1 MPQRKCCHFDKQ
13 VRFFCQFC
21 SMKYAI
27 ITGASSGFG
36 AATAKELQNM
46 GYGLVLLARRAE
58 RLEALKNE
66 LPQTPVYIAQLD
78 VCQEGQVKQVI
89 ADLPKEIADNVF
101 ILVNNAGLAVGRGP
115 LDTGLSED
123 WNRMLDTNVKGLLY
137 MSHAVIPLLKKHPFS
152 HLINISSIAGKEV
165 YAGGN
170 VYCASKHAVDALSKA
185 LRIDLLPH
193 QIKVSNVAP
202 GAAET
207 EFSLVRFKGDDQTAQ
222 SVYEGYEA
230 LQATD
235 IAQTIAFIVSRPE
248 HVSIA
253 DITILPSAQA
263 NGSLF
268 LKK

>member
-1 MPQRKCCHFDKQ
+1 
-13 VRFFCQFC
+13 
-21 SMKYAI
+21 MKYAI

-36 AATAKELQNM
+36 AAIALELQAL
-46 GYGLVLLARRAE
+46 GYGLVLIARRLE
-58 RLEALKNE
+58 RLEELQKN
-66 LPQTPVYIAQLD
+66 LDKTPVYIAQLD
-78 VCQEGQVKQVI
+78 VRNENDVQKVI
-89 ADLPKEIADNVF
+89 ANLPDEIALNCH

-137 MSHAVIPLLKKHPFS
+137 MSHAVIPLLKKHPNS

-185 LRIDLLPH
+185 LRIDLLPY
-193 QIKVSNVAP
+193 QIKVSNIAP

-207 EFSLVRFKGDDQTAQ
+207 EFSLVRFKGDTQTAQ
-222 SVYEGYEA
+222 SVYDGYEA

-235 IAQTIAFIVSRPE
+235 IAQTVAFIVTRPA

-253 DITILPSAQA
+253 DVTVMPTAQA

-268 LKK
+268 HKK

>member
-1 MPQRKCCHFDKQ
+1 
-13 VRFFCQFC
+13 
-21 SMKYAI
+21 MKYAI

-36 AATAKELQNM
+36 AAIAEELQEL
-46 GYGLVLLARRAE
+46 GFGLVLLARRSD
-58 RLEALKNE
+58 RLKE
-66 LPQTPVYIAQLD
+66 LQKKLTRTPVYVAKLD
-78 VCQEGQVKQVI
+78 VCNEDDVREVI
-89 ADLPKEIADNVF
+89 ANLPSEIANNCF

-123 WNRMLDTNVKGLLY
+123 WNRMIDTNVKGLLY
-137 MSHAVIPLLKKHPFS
+137 MSHAVIPLLKKHPNS

-193 QIKVSNVAP
+193 QIKVSNIAP

-207 EFSLVRFKGDDQTAQ
+207 EFSLVRFKGDTQTAA
-222 SVYEGYEA
+222 SVYEGFEA

-235 IAQTIAFIVSRPE
+235 IAQTVAFIV
-248 HVSIA
+248 
-253 DITILPSAQA
+253 DITIMPSAQA

-268 LKK
+268 HKK

>member
-1 MPQRKCCHFDKQ
+1 
-13 VRFFCQFC
+13 
-21 SMKYAI
+21 MKYAI

-36 AATAKELQNM
+36 AAIAKELQEL
-46 GYGLVLLARRAE
+46 GYGLVLLARRID
-58 RLEALKNE
+58 RLEE
-66 LPQTPVYIAQLD
+66 LQKKLSQTPVYIAQLD
-78 VCQEGQVKQVI
+78 VCQEEQVKNVI
-89 ADLPKEIADNVF
+89 SNLPREIADNCF

-137 MSHAVIPLLKKHPFS
+137 MSHAVIPLLKKHPYS
-152 HLINISSIAGKEV
+152 HQINISNIAGKEV

-193 QIKVSNVAP
+193 QIKVSNIAP

-207 EFSLVRFKGDDQTAQ
+207 EFSLVRFKGDAQTAA
-222 SVYEGYEA
+222 SVYDGFAA
-230 LQATD
+230 LQAID
-235 IAQTIAFIVSRPE
+235 IAQTVAFIVSRPA

-253 DITILPSAQA
+253 DVTIMPTAQA

-268 LKK
+268 HKK

>member
-1 MPQRKCCHFDKQ
+1 
-13 VRFFCQFC
+13 
-21 SMKYAI
+21 MKYAI

-36 AATAKELQNM
+36 AAIALELQAL
-46 GYGLVLLARRAE
+46 GYGLVLIARRLE
-58 RLEALKNE
+58 RLEELQKN
-66 LPQTPVYIAQLD
+66 LDKTPVYIAQLD
-78 VCQEGQVKQVI
+78 VRNENDVQKVI
-89 ADLPKEIADNVF
+89 ANLPDEIALNCH

-137 MSHAVIPLLKKHPFS
+137 MSHAVIPLLKKHPNS

-185 LRIDLLPH
+185 LRIDLLPY
-193 QIKVSNVAP
+193 QIKVSNIAP

-207 EFSLVRFKGDDQTAQ
+207 EFSLVRFKGDTQTAQ
-222 SVYEGYEA
+222 SVYDGYEA

-235 IAQTIAFIVSRPE
+235 IAQTVAFIVTRPA

-253 DITILPSAQA
+253 DLTIMPTAQA

-268 LKK
+268 HKK

>member
-1 MPQRKCCHFDKQ
+1 
-13 VRFFCQFC
+13 
-21 SMKYAI
+21 MKYAI

-36 AATAKELQNM
+36 AAIAKELQEL
-46 GYGLVLLARRAE
+46 GYGLVLLARRID
-58 RLEALKNE
+58 RLEE
-66 LPQTPVYIAQLD
+66 LQKKLSQTPVYIAQLD
-78 VCQEGQVKQVI
+78 VCQEEQVKNVI
-89 ADLPKEIADNVF
+89 SNLPREIADNCF

-115 LDTGLSED
+115 LDSGLSED

-137 MSHAVIPLLKKHPFS
+137 MSHAVIPFLKKHPYS

-193 QIKVSNVAP
+193 QIKVSNIAP

-207 EFSLVRFKGDDQTAQ
+207 EFSLVRFKGDAQTAA
-222 SVYEGYEA
+222 SVYDGFAA
-230 LQATD
+230 LQAID
-235 IAQTIAFIVSRPE
+235 IAQTVAFIVSRPA

-253 DITILPSAQA
+253 DVTIMPTAQA

-268 LKK
+268 HKK

>member
-1 MPQRKCCHFDKQ
+1 
-13 VRFFCQFC
+13 
-21 SMKYAI
+21 MKYAI

-36 AATAKELQNM
+36 AAIAKELQEL
-46 GYGLVLLARRAE
+46 GYGLVLLARRID
-58 RLEALKNE
+58 RLEE
-66 LPQTPVYIAQLD
+66 LQKKLSQTPVYIAQLD
-78 VCQEGQVKQVI
+78 VCQEEQVKNVI
-89 ADLPKEIADNVF
+89 SNLPREIAENCF

-123 WNRMLDTNVKGLLY
+123 WNRMLDTNVKGMLY
-137 MSHAVIPLLKKHPFS
+137 MSHAVIPLLKKHPYS

-193 QIKVSNVAP
+193 QIKVSNIAP

-207 EFSLVRFKGDDQTAQ
+207 EFSLVRFKGDAQTAA
-222 SVYEGYEA
+222 SVYDGFAA
-230 LQATD
+230 LQAID
-235 IAQTIAFIVSRPE
+235 IAQTVAFIVSRPA

-253 DITILPSAQA
+253 DVTIMPTAQA

-268 LKK
+268 HKK

>member
-1 MPQRKCCHFDKQ
+1 
-13 VRFFCQFC
+13 
-21 SMKYAI
+21 MKYAI

-36 AATAKELQNM
+36 AAIAKELQEL
-46 GYGLVLLARRAE
+46 GYGLVLLARRID
-58 RLEALKNE
+58 RLEE
-66 LPQTPVYIAQLD
+66 LQKKLSRTPVYIAQLD
-78 VCQEGQVKQVI
+78 VCQAEQVKNVI
-89 ADLPKEIADNVF
+89 SNLPREIADNCF

-115 LDTGLSED
+115 LDSGLSED

-137 MSHAVIPLLKKHPFS
+137 MSHAVIPLLKKHPYS

-193 QIKVSNVAP
+193 QIKVSNIAP

-207 EFSLVRFKGDDQTAQ
+207 EFSLVRFKGDAQTAA
-222 SVYEGYEA
+222 SVYDGFAA
-230 LQATD
+230 LQAID
-235 IAQTIAFIVSRPE
+235 IAQTVAFIVSRPA

-253 DITILPSAQA
+253 DVTIMPTAQA

-268 LKK
+268 HKK

>member
-1 MPQRKCCHFDKQ
+1 
-13 VRFFCQFC
+13 
-21 SMKYAI
+21 MKYAI

-36 AATAKELQNM
+36 AAIAKELQEL
-46 GYGLVLLARRAE
+46 GYGLVLLARRID
-58 RLEALKNE
+58 RLEE
-66 LPQTPVYIAQLD
+66 LQKKLSQTPVYIAQLD
-78 VCQEGQVKQVI
+78 VCQEEQVKNVI
-89 ADLPKEIADNVF
+89 SNLPREIADNCF

-137 MSHAVIPLLKKHPFS
+137 MSHAVIPLLKKHPYS

-165 YAGGN
+165 YSGGN

-193 QIKVSNVAP
+193 QIKVSNIAP

-207 EFSLVRFKGDDQTAQ
+207 EFSLVRFKGDAQTAA
-222 SVYEGYEA
+222 SVYDGFAA
-230 LQATD
+230 LQAID
-235 IAQTIAFIVSRPE
+235 IAQTVAFIVSRPA

-253 DITILPSAQA
+253 DVTIMPTAQA

-268 LKK
+268 HKK

>member
-1 MPQRKCCHFDKQ
+1 
-13 VRFFCQFC
+13 
-21 SMKYAI
+21 MKYAI

-36 AATAKELQNM
+36 AAIARELQAL
-46 GYGLVLLARRAE
+46 GYGLVLIARRLE
-58 RLEALKNE
+58 RLEELQKN
-66 LPQTPVYIAQLD
+66 LDKTPVYIAQLD
-78 VCQEGQVKQVI
+78 VRNENDVQKVI
-89 ADLPKEIADNVF
+89 ANLPDEIALNCH

-137 MSHAVIPLLKKHPFS
+137 MSHAVIPLLKKHPNS

-185 LRIDLLPH
+185 LRIDLLPY
-193 QIKVSNVAP
+193 QIKVSNIAP

-207 EFSLVRFKGDDQTAQ
+207 EFSLVRFKGDTQTAQ
-222 SVYEGYEA
+222 SVYDGYEA
-230 LQATD
+230 LQAND
-235 IAQTIAFIVSRPE
+235 IAQTVAFIVTRPA

-253 DITILPSAQA
+253 DVTIMPTAQA

-268 LKK
+268 HKK

>member
-1 MPQRKCCHFDKQ
+1 
-13 VRFFCQFC
+13 
-21 SMKYAI
+21 MKYAI

-36 AATAKELQNM
+36 AAIAKELQEL
-46 GYGLVLLARRAE
+46 GYGLVLLARRID
-58 RLEALKNE
+58 RLEE
-66 LPQTPVYIAQLD
+66 LQKKLSRTPVYIAQLD
-78 VCQEGQVKQVI
+78 VCQEEQVKNVI
-89 ADLPKEIADNVF
+89 SNLPREIADNCF

-123 WNRMLDTNVKGLLY
+123 WNRMLDTNVKGMLY
-137 MSHAVIPLLKKHPFS
+137 MSHAVIPLLKKHPYS

-193 QIKVSNVAP
+193 QIKVSNIAP

-207 EFSLVRFKGDDQTAQ
+207 EFSLVRFKGDAQTAA
-222 SVYEGYEA
+222 SVYDGFAA
-230 LQATD
+230 LQAID
-235 IAQTIAFIVSRPE
+235 IAQTVAFIVSRPA

-253 DITILPSAQA
+253 DVTIMPTAQA

-268 LKK
+268 HKK

>member
-1 MPQRKCCHFDKQ
+1 
-13 VRFFCQFC
+13 
-21 SMKYAI
+21 MKYAI

-36 AATAKELQNM
+36 AAIAKELQEL
-46 GYGLVLLARRAE
+46 GYGLVLLARRID
-58 RLEALKNE
+58 RLEE
-66 LPQTPVYIAQLD
+66 LQKKLSQTPVYIAQLD
-78 VCQEGQVKQVI
+78 VCQEEQVKNVI
-89 ADLPKEIADNVF
+89 SNLPREIADNCF

-137 MSHAVIPLLKKHPFS
+137 MSHAVIPLLKKHPYS

-165 YAGGN
+165 YTGGN

-193 QIKVSNVAP
+193 QIKVSNIAP

-207 EFSLVRFKGDDQTAQ
+207 EFSLVRFKGDAQTAA
-222 SVYEGYEA
+222 SVYDGFAA
-230 LQATD
+230 LQAID
-235 IAQTIAFIVSRPE
+235 IAQTVAFIVSRAA

-253 DITILPSAQA
+253 DVTIMPTAQA

-268 LKK
+268 HKK

>member
-46 GYGLVLLARRAE
+46 GYGLVLLARRME
-58 RLEALKNE
+58 RLIALKEE
-66 LPQTPVYIAQLD
+66 LTSTPVYIAQLD
-78 VCQEGQVKQVI
+78 VCQEAEVQTVI
-89 ADLPKEIADNVF
+89 KNLPNEIADNIF

-193 QIKVSNVAP
+193 QIKVSNIAP

-207 EFSLVRFKGDDQTAQ
+207 EFSLVRFMGDAQTAQ
-222 SVYEGYEA
+222 SVYEGFEA
-230 LQATD
+230 LQAAD
-235 IAQTIAFIVSRPE
+235 IAQTVAFIVSRPN

-253 DITILPSAQA
+253 DITIMPSAQA

-268 LKK
+268 HKK

>member
-1 MPQRKCCHFDKQ
+1 
-13 VRFFCQFC
+13 
-21 SMKYAI
+21 MKYAI

-36 AATAKELQNM
+36 AAIAEELQEL
-46 GYGLVLLARRAE
+46 GFGLVLLARRSD
-58 RLEALKNE
+58 RLKE
-66 LPQTPVYIAQLD
+66 LQKKLTRTPVYVAKLD
-78 VCQEGQVKQVI
+78 VCNEDDVREVI
-89 ADLPKEIADNVF
+89 ANLPSEIANNCF

-123 WNRMLDTNVKGLLY
+123 WNRMIDTNVKGLLY
-137 MSHAVIPLLKKHPFS
+137 MSHAVIPLLKKHPNS

-193 QIKVSNVAP
+193 QIKVSNIAP

-207 EFSLVRFKGDDQTAQ
+207 EFSLVRFKGDTQTAA
-222 SVYEGYEA
+222 SVYEGFEA

-235 IAQTIAFIVSRPE
+235 IAQTVAFIVSRPA

-253 DITILPSAQA
+253 DITIMPSAQA

-268 LKK
+268 HKK

>member
-1 MPQRKCCHFDKQ
+1 
-13 VRFFCQFC
+13 
-21 SMKYAI
+21 MKYAI

-36 AATAKELQNM
+36 AAIASELQAL
-46 GYGLVLLARRAE
+46 GYGLVLIARRLE
-58 RLEALKNE
+58 RLEELQKN
-66 LPQTPVYIAQLD
+66 LDKTPVYIAQLD
-78 VCQEGQVKQVI
+78 VRNENDVQKVI
-89 ADLPKEIADNVF
+89 ANLPDEIALNCH

-137 MSHAVIPLLKKHPFS
+137 MSHAVIPLLKKHPNS

-185 LRIDLLPH
+185 LRIDLLPY
-193 QIKVSNVAP
+193 QIKVSNIAP

-207 EFSLVRFKGDDQTAQ
+207 EFSLVRFKGDTQTAQ
-222 SVYEGYEA
+222 SVYDGYEA

-235 IAQTIAFIVSRPE
+235 IAQTVAFIVTRPA

-253 DITILPSAQA
+253 DVTVMPTAQA

-268 LKK
+268 HKK

>member
-1 MPQRKCCHFDKQ
+1 
-13 VRFFCQFC
+13 
-21 SMKYAI
+21 MKYAI

-36 AATAKELQNM
+36 AAIAKELQEL
-46 GYGLVLLARRAE
+46 GYGLVLLARRID
-58 RLEALKNE
+58 RLEE
-66 LPQTPVYIAQLD
+66 LQKKLSQTPVYIAQLD
-78 VCQEGQVKQVI
+78 VCQEEQVKNVI
-89 ADLPKEIADNVF
+89 SNLPREIADNCF

-137 MSHAVIPLLKKHPFS
+137 MSHAVIPLLKKHPYS

-193 QIKVSNVAP
+193 QIKVSNIAP

-207 EFSLVRFKGDDQTAQ
+207 EFSLVRFKGDAQTAA
-222 SVYEGYEA
+222 SVYDGFAA
-230 LQATD
+230 LQAID
-235 IAQTIAFIVSRPE
+235 IAQTVAFIVSRPA

-253 DITILPSAQA
+253 DVTIMPTAQA

-268 LKK
+268 HKK

>member
-1 MPQRKCCHFDKQ
+1 
-13 VRFFCQFC
+13 
-21 SMKYAI
+21 MKYAI

-36 AATAKELQNM
+36 AAIAKELQEL
-46 GYGLVLLARRAE
+46 GYGLVLLARRID
-58 RLEALKNE
+58 RLEE
-66 LPQTPVYIAQLD
+66 LQKKLSQTPVYIAQLD
-78 VCQEGQVKQVI
+78 VCQEEQVKNVI
-89 ADLPKEIADNVF
+89 SNLPREIADNCF

-137 MSHAVIPLLKKHPFS
+137 MSHAVIPLLKKHPYS

-193 QIKVSNVAP
+193 QIKVSNIAP

-207 EFSLVRFKGDDQTAQ
+207 EFSLVRFKGDAQTAA
-222 SVYEGYEA
+222 SVYDGFAA
-230 LQATD
+230 LQAID
-235 IAQTIAFIVSRPE
+235 IAQTVAFIVSRPA
-248 HVSIA
+248 HVSIG
-253 DITILPSAQA
+253 DVTIMPTAQA

-268 LKK
+268 HKK

>member
-1 MPQRKCCHFDKQ
+1 MPWSKYCHFDKQ
-13 VRFFCQFC
+13 LLFFCQFC

-36 AATAKELQNM
+36 KATAQELQKM
-46 GYGLVLLARRAE
+46 GFGLVLLARR
-58 RLEALKNE
+58 RVLLEE
-66 LPQTPVYIAQLD
+66 LQKTLTQTPVHIAQLD
-78 VCQEGQVKQVI
+78 VCDEVQVQSAI
-89 ADLPKEIADNVF
+89 AALPTDIAENIF

-115 LDTGLSED
+115 LETGLSED
-123 WNRMLDTNVKGLLY
+123 WNRMIDTNVKGLLY
-137 MSHAVIPLLKKHPFS
+137 VTHAVIPLLKKHPFS

-185 LRIDLLPH
+185 LRMELLPY
-193 QIKVSNVAP
+193 QIKVCNIAP

-207 EFSLVRFKGDDQTAQ
+207 EFSLVRFKGDTQTAT

-230 LQATD
+230 LHATD
-235 IAQTIAFIVSRPE
+235 IAQTIAFVISRPA
-248 HVSIA
+248 HVSLA
-253 DITILPSAQA
+253 DITILPTAQA

-268 LKK
+268 HKK

>member
-1 MPQRKCCHFDKQ
+1 
-13 VRFFCQFC
+13 
-21 SMKYAI
+21 MKYAI

-36 AATAKELQNM
+36 AAIAEELQEL
-46 GYGLVLLARRAE
+46 GFGLVLLARRSD
-58 RLEALKNE
+58 RLKE
-66 LPQTPVYIAQLD
+66 LQKKLTRTPVYVAKLD
-78 VCQEGQVKQVI
+78 VCNEDDVREVI
-89 ADLPKEIADNVF
+89 ANLPSEIANNCF

-123 WNRMLDTNVKGLLY
+123 WNRMIDTNVKGLLY
-137 MSHAVIPLLKKHPFS
+137 ISHAVIPLLKKHPNS

-193 QIKVSNVAP
+193 QIKVSNIAP

-207 EFSLVRFKGDDQTAQ
+207 EFSLVRFKGDTQTAAN
-222 SVYEGYEA
+222 VYEGFEA

-235 IAQTIAFIVSRPE
+235 IAQTVAFIVSRPA

-253 DITILPSAQA
+253 DITIMPSAQA

-268 LKK
+268 HKK

>member
-1 MPQRKCCHFDKQ
+1 
-13 VRFFCQFC
+13 
-21 SMKYAI
+21 MKYAI

-36 AATAKELQNM
+36 AAIAEELQEL
-46 GYGLVLLARRAE
+46 GFGLVLLARRSD
-58 RLEALKNE
+58 RLIE
-66 LPQTPVYIAQLD
+66 LQKKLTRTPVYVAKLD
-78 VCQEGQVKQVI
+78 VCNEDDVREVI
-89 ADLPKEIADNVF
+89 ANLPSEIANNCF

-123 WNRMLDTNVKGLLY
+123 WNRMIDTNVKGLLY
-137 MSHAVIPLLKKHPFS
+137 MSHAVIPLLKKHPNS

-193 QIKVSNVAP
+193 QIKVSNIAP

-207 EFSLVRFKGDDQTAQ
+207 EFSLVRFKGDTQTAA
-222 SVYEGYEA
+222 SVYEGFEA

-235 IAQTIAFIVSRPE
+235 IAQTVAFIVSRPA

-253 DITILPSAQA
+253 DITIMPSAQA

-268 LKK
+268 HKK

>member
-1 MPQRKCCHFDKQ
+1 
-13 VRFFCQFC
+13 
-21 SMKYAI
+21 MKYAI

-36 AATAKELQNM
+36 AAIAEELQEL
-46 GYGLVLLARRAE
+46 GFGLVLLARRSD
-58 RLEALKNE
+58 RLEE
-66 LPQTPVYIAQLD
+66 LQKKLTQTPVYVAKLD
-78 VCQEGQVKQVI
+78 VCKEDDVREVI
-89 ADLPKEIADNVF
+89 ANLPSEIANNCF

-115 LDTGLSED
+115 LETGLSED
-123 WNRMLDTNVKGLLY
+123 WNRMIDTNVKGLLY
-137 MSHAVIPLLKKHPFS
+137 MSHAVIPLLKKHPNS

-193 QIKVSNVAP
+193 QIKVSNIAP

-207 EFSLVRFKGDDQTAQ
+207 EFSLVRFKGDAQTAA
-222 SVYEGYEA
+222 SVYEGFEA

-235 IAQTIAFIVSRPE
+235 IAQTVAFIVSRPA

-253 DITILPSAQA
+253 DITIMPSAQA

-268 LKK
+268 HKK

>member
-1 MPQRKCCHFDKQ
+1 
-13 VRFFCQFC
+13 
-21 SMKYAI
+21 MKYAI

-36 AATAKELQNM
+36 AAIAKELQEL
-46 GYGLVLLARRAE
+46 GYGLVLLARRID
-58 RLEALKNE
+58 RLEE
-66 LPQTPVYIAQLD
+66 LQKKLSQTPVYIAQLD
-78 VCQEGQVKQVI
+78 VCQEEQVKNVI
-89 ADLPKEIADNVF
+89 SNLPREIADNCF

-137 MSHAVIPLLKKHPFS
+137 MSHAVIPLLKKHPYS

-193 QIKVSNVAP
+193 QIKVSNIAP

-207 EFSLVRFKGDDQTAQ
+207 EISLVRFKGDAQTAA
-222 SVYEGYEA
+222 SVYDGFAA
-230 LQATD
+230 LQAID
-235 IAQTIAFIVSRPE
+235 IAQTVAFIVSRPA

-253 DITILPSAQA
+253 DVTIMPTAQA

-268 LKK
+268 HKK

>member
-1 MPQRKCCHFDKQ
+1 
-13 VRFFCQFC
+13 
-21 SMKYAI
+21 MKYAI

-36 AATAKELQNM
+36 AAIAKELQEL
-46 GYGLVLLARRAE
+46 GYGLVLLARRID
-58 RLEALKNE
+58 RLEE
-66 LPQTPVYIAQLD
+66 LQKKLSRTPVYIAQLD
-78 VCQEGQVKQVI
+78 VCQEEQVKNVI
-89 ADLPKEIADNVF
+89 SNLPREIADNCF

-123 WNRMLDTNVKGLLY
+123 WNRMLDTNVKGMLY
-137 MSHAVIPLLKKHPFS
+137 MSHAVIPLLKKHPYS

-193 QIKVSNVAP
+193 QIKVSNIAP

-207 EFSLVRFKGDDQTAQ
+207 EFSLVRFKGDAQTAA
-222 SVYEGYEA
+222 SVYDGFAA
-230 LQATD
+230 LQAID
-235 IAQTIAFIVSRPE
+235 IAQTVAFIVSRPAN
-248 HVSIA
+248 VSIA
-253 DITILPSAQA
+253 DVTIMPTAQA

-268 LKK
+268 HKK

>member
-1 MPQRKCCHFDKQ
+1 
-13 VRFFCQFC
+13 
-21 SMKYAI
+21 MKYAI

-36 AATAKELQNM
+36 AAIAEELQEL
-46 GYGLVLLARRAE
+46 GFGLVLLARRSD
-58 RLEALKNE
+58 RLEDLQKK
-66 LPQTPVYIAQLD
+66 LTRTPVYVAKLD
-78 VCQEGQVKQVI
+78 VCNEDEVREVI
-89 ADLPKEIADNVF
+89 ANLPSEIADNCFV
-101 ILVNNAGLAVGRGP
+101 LVNNAGLAVGRGP

-123 WNRMLDTNVKGLLY
+123 WNRMIDTNVKGLLF
-137 MSHAVIPLLKKHPFS
+137 MSHAVIPLLKKHPNS

-193 QIKVSNVAP
+193 QIKVSNIAP

-207 EFSLVRFKGDDQTAQ
+207 EFSLVRFKGDAQTAA
-222 SVYEGYEA
+222 SVYEGFEA

-235 IAQTIAFIVSRPE
+235 IAQTVAFIVSRPA

-253 DITILPSAQA
+253 DITIMPSAQA

-268 LKK
+268 HKK

>member
-1 MPQRKCCHFDKQ
+1 
-13 VRFFCQFC
+13 
-21 SMKYAI
+21 MKYAI

-36 AATAKELQNM
+36 AAIALELQAL
-46 GYGLVLLARRAE
+46 GYGLVLIARRLE
-58 RLEALKNE
+58 RLEGLQKN
-66 LPQTPVYIAQLD
+66 LDKTPVYIAQLD
-78 VCQEGQVKQVI
+78 VRNENDVQKVI
-89 ADLPKEIADNVF
+89 ANLPDEIALNCH

-137 MSHAVIPLLKKHPFS
+137 MSHAVIPLLKKHPNS

-185 LRIDLLPH
+185 LRIDLLPY
-193 QIKVSNVAP
+193 QIKVSNIAP

-207 EFSLVRFKGDDQTAQ
+207 EFSLVRFKGDTQTAQ
-222 SVYEGYEA
+222 SVYDGYEA

-235 IAQTIAFIVSRPE
+235 IAQTVAFIVTRPA

-253 DITILPSAQA
+253 DLTIMPTAQA

-268 LKK
+268 HKK

>member
-1 MPQRKCCHFDKQ
+1 
-13 VRFFCQFC
+13 
-21 SMKYAI
+21 MKYAI

-36 AATAKELQNM
+36 AAIAKELQEL
-46 GYGLVLLARRAE
+46 GYGLVLLARRID
-58 RLEALKNE
+58 RLEE
-66 LPQTPVYIAQLD
+66 LQKKLSQTPVYIAQLD
-78 VCQEGQVKQVI
+78 VCQEEQVKNVI
-89 ADLPKEIADNVF
+89 SNLPREIAENCF

-137 MSHAVIPLLKKHPFS
+137 MSHAVIPLLKKHPYS

-193 QIKVSNVAP
+193 QIKVSNIAP

-207 EFSLVRFKGDDQTAQ
+207 EFSLVRFKGDAQTAA
-222 SVYEGYEA
+222 SVYDGFAA
-230 LQATD
+230 LQAID
-235 IAQTIAFIVSRPE
+235 IAQTVAFIVSRPA

-253 DITILPSAQA
+253 DVTIMPTAQA

-268 LKK
+268 HKK

>member
-1 MPQRKCCHFDKQ
+1 
-13 VRFFCQFC
+13 
-21 SMKYAI
+21 MKYAI

-36 AATAKELQNM
+36 AAIALELQAL
-46 GYGLVLLARRAE
+46 GYGLVLIARRLE
-58 RLEALKNE
+58 RLEELQKN
-66 LPQTPVYIAQLD
+66 LDKTPVYIAQLD
-78 VCQEGQVKQVI
+78 VRNENDVQKVI
-89 ADLPKEIADNVF
+89 ANLPDEIALNCH
-101 ILVNNAGLAVGRGP
+101 ILINNAGLAVGRGP

-137 MSHAVIPLLKKHPFS
+137 MSHAVIPLLKKHPNS

-185 LRIDLLPH
+185 LRIDLLPY
-193 QIKVSNVAP
+193 QIKVSNIAP

-207 EFSLVRFKGDDQTAQ
+207 EFSLVRFKGDTQTAQ
-222 SVYEGYEA
+222 SVYDGYEA

-235 IAQTIAFIVSRPE
+235 IAQTVAFIVTRPA

-253 DITILPSAQA
+253 DLTIMPTAQA

-268 LKK
+268 HKK